1 MYVLTLLCFLRDCM
15 KGDETE
21 NKKIGCTVNLMVKI
35 FPLSL
40 CDTVQRCW
48 NWDRKGWDRNLCQ
61 ASAASESEHWGDRTE
76 WQGLWG
82 SYGGL
87 WSNFVLREGPN
98 RSGSSGPF
106 PAEFC
111 VSLWQCVLQPPLP
124 FLSAFPYLH
133 YEKKSWHDK
142 ISGLNQYEYENNYY
156 FCFALIMYSLFNT
169 FIHTQMLLIVLNEG
183 SLNKGNN
190 SLFFF
195 NRISI
200 NLKLTRKRC
209 TSAISTS
216 CVTCTYRL
224 RTTQVSKT
232 SYGVC

>member
-1 MYVLTLLCFLRDCM
+1 MILCNAVQT
-15 KGDETE
+15 G
-21 NKKIGCTVNLMVKI
+21 IGKVGI
-35 FPLSL
+35 EI
-40 CDTVQRCW
+40 
-48 NWDRKGWDRNLCQ
+48 CQ
-61 ASAASESEHWGDRTE
+61 ASTASESEQWGDRTE

-87 WSNFVLREGPN
+87 WSNFVLRAGPN

-111 VSLWQCVLQPPLP
+111 VSLWQCVLQPLLP
-124 FLSAFPYLH
+124 FLSVFPYLH

-142 ISGLNQYEYENNYY
+142 ISGLNQSEYENNYY
-156 FCFALIMYSLFNT
+156 FSFAIIMYSLFNT

-183 SLNKGNN
+183 SLNKGND

-224 RTTQVSKT
+224 RTIQVSKT
-232 SYGVC
+232 SYGVCWKSWWKCLTLPTLCS